1 MVDQFIEA
9 SRVIA
14 EQLLPI
20 IGVIALIFLSIVLS
34 KLAKLLSA
42 VTDTVKNLKGTIGLV
57 ETSME
62 KAQAPL
68 DTAVKLSHTVDEVH
82 DKSYAAVKQAGSYVS
97 ENMGTIKD
105 MISKKVSKSD
115 SNEEFESESNKATQN
130 KEDTPNE

>member
-105 MISKKVSKSD
+105 MISKKMSKSD